1 MNFLN
6 RLPGS
11 VLVIFGAICLSFGGI
26 IVKSFEGANL
36 WQILF
41 WRQFFFSIIVALY
54 LFFVYKKKFFNSFYR
69 SGISGFIAGLFLGC
83 GFAAYVF
90 AMYYTTVAN
99 TLFII
104 TTETIFL
111 ALSISI

>member
-1 MNFLN
+1 MANSFLETIFLYN
-6 RLPGS
+6 NSGS
-11 VLVIFGAICLSFGGI
+11 IFTFHLQ
-26 IVKSFEGANL
+26 KN
-36 WQILF
+36 
-41 WRQFFFSIIVALY
+41 
-54 LFFVYKKKFFNSFYR
+54 FFNSFYK
-69 SGISGFIAGLFLGC
+69 SGIPGFIAGSFLGC

-111 ALSISI
+111 AFF